1 MKCEHHCTIGA
12 MEQKITKEQV
22 EHIAKLCNLNLT
34 PEQTDRLSS
43 LLTQTLDYINILEEL
58 DTKDIGETYQ
68 VTGLTNVF
76 QQEGEIPTTLTKK
89 ESLSTAM
96 EVVDGK
102 FATKA
107 IFDRS

>member
-12 MEQKITKEQV
+12 MEQKITNEQV

-58 DTKDIGETYQ
+58 NTK
-68 VTGLTNVF
+68 
-76 QQEGEIPTTLTKK
+76 EIPTTLTKK
-89 ESLSTAM
+89 ESLSTAR